1 MARYLITGGAGFIGS
16 HVVDALAARGDAV
29 RVVDDLSTGRRENL
43 AGHPGIELIEADL
56 GGREVARE
64 AVADIDCVIHLAA
77 IPSVP
82 RSVREPRRSHHAN
95 VEATHELLL
104 AARDAGVRRVVLA
117 SSSSVYGESE
127 TLPKHEGLRP
137 APLSPYALHK
147 LIGEQYAALFT
158 RLYGLETVA
167 LRFFNVF
174 GPRQSPQSQY
184 SGVISL
190 FTAALLAGRAPTIHG
205 DGEQTRDFTYVAD
218 VARGVLQACE
228 APAASGRAVNLARG
242 GRMSVNALYAALQ
255 RATGVSVAARHAEPR
270 RGDVRHSQAEISLAR
285 DLLGFAPV
293 VPVEEGLERTVDWQ
307 RQQAEDDRA
316 GTPGARR
323 RRRLSPANGPVTRVP
338 KERPLRGPR
347 VGRPGPVPW
356 RRPPPPS
363 GAARWASRRR
373 SGLSTARR
381 RCARSR
387 TARGARQPR
396 RGVR

>member
-1 MARYLITGGAGFIGS
+1 MARYLVTGGAGFIGS
-16 HVVDALAARGDAV
+16 HVVDALAARGDAI

-43 AGHPGIELIEADL
+43 SAHPDIELMEADL
-56 GGREVARE
+56 GERQVAE
-64 AVADIDCVIHLAA
+64 QAVADIDCVIHLAA

-82 RSVREPRRSHHAN
+82 RSVREPRRSHRAN

-127 TLPKHEGLRP
+127 TLPKHEGMRP

-147 LIGEQYAALFT
+147 LIGEQYAALFS

-218 VARGVLQACE
+218 VTRGVLQACE
-228 APAASGRAVNLARG
+228 APAASGRAVNIARG

-270 RGDVRHSQAEISLAR
+270 RGDVRHSQADISLAR

-293 VPVEEGLERTVDWQ
+293 VPVEDGLGRTVDWQ
-307 RQQAEDDRA
+307 RRKAEDHQA
-316 GTPGARR
+316 GTRG
-323 RRRLSPANGPVTRVP
+323 SPR
-338 KERPLRGPR
+338 
-347 VGRPGPVPW
+347 
-356 RRPPPPS
+356 
-363 GAARWASRRR
+363 
-373 SGLSTARR
+373 
-381 RCARSR
+381 
-387 TARGARQPR
+387 
-396 RGVR
+396 